1 MFGGKSMK
9 KRGSRKHMS
18 KKHHKGGRK
27 HAKKTMRRHKKHH
40 KGGMVAGLEAMLKT
54 ALVPLGL
61 YVAQKKVQR
70 SRK

>member
-27 HAKKTMRRHKKHH
+27 HAKKTVRRHH

>member
-1 MFGGKSMK
+1 MK

-27 HAKKTMRRHKKHH
+27 HAKKTVRRHH